1 MSIEKNQG
9 LTDLLQNEWDLL
21 QAAVITLQL
30 SIIKCQAIGQ
40 KDSYSF
46 EELESFDSLTSKFN
60 RTSDIFTQKVLRTV
74 WMLLHEPFIP
84 FIDMVNKGEKMLIL
98 RSADAIIEIRDLR
111 NQIAHETSTDLSGIA
126 SSMSTQ
132 QSTAYSTPIFTNEY
146 IPEAIRDLV
155 PEVIELTAGLI
166 ENIQD
171 CRLFLETRNWIK
183 TTSYDP
189 DL

>member
-111 NQIAHETSTDLSGIA
+111 NQIAHE
-126 SSMSTQ
+126 
-132 QSTAYSTPIFTNEY
+132 Y

>member
-1 MSIEKNQG
+1 MSSERNQV

-21 QAAVITLQL
+21 QAAVSTLQL

-40 KDSYSF
+40 KDNYSF

-60 RTSDIFTQKVLRTV
+60 RTSDIFTQKVMRTV

-84 FIDMVNKGEKMLIL
+84 FIDMVNKGEKMLML
-98 RSADAIIEIRDLR
+98 RSADVIIEIRDLR
-111 NQIAHETSTDLSGIA
+111 NQIAHE
-126 SSMSTQ
+126 
-132 QSTAYSTPIFTNEY
+132 Y
-146 IPEAIRDLV
+146 IPEAIRELV

-171 CRLFLETRNWIK
+171 CRHFLEIRNWIK
-183 TTSYDP
+183 TTSSDP